1 MRGGTE
7 SVHEEE
13 LETFLQRH
21 AACDETTTAWKVLRF
36 HVTSYLSQELPPAG
50 LVSSARCVLL
60 RDGEAGGA
68 HEVLVVREQ
77 RGAHLLPGGRREPHE
92 TVRETAQRE
101 VLEETGWTVADMRVL
116 GFVRYHHLTPR
127 PEGYRYPYPDF
138 FHVIFAARAHA
149 FRPECMFAAE
159 VLEKE
164 HVLSTE
170 FMPVDAIGAV
180 SLAAAHLLFLKAA
193 LRSM

>member
-1 MRGGTE
+1 
-7 SVHEEE
+7 VPEEE
-13 LETFLQRH
+13 LKAFLLRH
-21 AACDETTTAWKVLRF
+21 AACDETTAVWSGVRL

-60 RDGEAGGA
+60 RTGEAGGGA
-68 HEVLVVREQ
+68 QEVLVVREQ

-92 TVRETAQRE
+92 TLEETARRE
-101 VLEETGWTVADMRVL
+101 VLEETGWTVTGMRLL

-127 PEGYRYPYPDF
+127 PEGYKYPYPDF
-138 FHVIFAARAHA
+138 LHVIFAARAHT
-149 FRPECMFAAE
+149 FQPERMFPAE

-170 FMPVDAIGAV
+170 FVPVDAVGAV
-180 SLAAAHLLFLKAA
+180 PLAAAHLLFLKAA
-193 LRSM
+193 LQGM